1 MSESITAGANGNL
14 IITTNDSKYKTI
26 VTDVANEKF
35 AKYTIGGPKVNIVTA
50 VVGDGNGAYYMPTP
64 DMTEI
69 KNEVWRGKIAKQE
82 INALSKNM
90 VDVKIILDGNVGGF
104 TVREV
109 GLLDEEGD
117 LIAICNFPA
126 TPKALILEGVPS
138 KLVILVHVLFT
149 NVDAVQFNVDPS
161 IDHVTL
167 EDLEAALEK
176 AIEAHSKEDHPDTS
190 FIQIEH
196 HLGCRPQVMALSYQ
210 YGAGMGEA
218 GDTPAGGTNLIEIP
232 TKVEYAGKDSLTIYT
247 TKSAAKPG
255 IDKSLHKISNTE
267 YVITYQDNETDA
279 VYVRLIPEQKETTF
293 TEIARIPHRMG
304 VYPGVFA
311 AVVKYGAGIG
321 GAGNGPAGGTS
332 VKPLPVQVEYPDL
345 NTISISSALSF
356 NKPAL
361 RQINREEYTVTF
373 EDNKSL
379 SIYLRLL
386 PNGGSTQIIGGI
398 SIPDTSLTAED
409 SITVQNMI
417 FSATAPEDKS
427 LIWGKI

>member
-50 VVGDGNGAYYMPTP
+50 VVGDGNGAYYMPTS
-64 DMTEI
+64 DMTAI

-109 GLLDEEGD
+109 GLLDEEGV

-149 NVDAVQFNVDPS
+149 NVDAAQFNVDPS

-167 EDLEAALEK
+167 EDLENALEK
-176 AIEAHSKEDHPDTS
+176 AIEAHNEEGHPNTA

-210 YGAGMGEA
+210 YGAGMGN
-218 GDTPAGGTNLIEIP
+218 GPAGGTNLMEIP

-247 TKSAAKPG
+247 TKSAARVGTEKA
-255 IDKSLHKISNTE
+255 LHKISDTE
-267 YVITYQDNETDA
+267 YVITYQDNDKDA
-279 VYVRLIPEQKETTF
+279 VYIRLIPEQKETSF
-293 TEIARIPHRMG
+293 TKIATIPHHMG

>member
-1 MSESITAGANGNL
+1 MADEIT
-14 IITTNDSKYKTI
+14 IISNNKKYKTL
-26 VTDVANEKF
+26 VTDIGHAKIANAVLNGK
-35 AKYTIGGPKVNIVTA
+35 KVNITTA
-50 VVGDGNGAYYMPTP
+50 VIGDGDGAYYMPAP
-64 DMTEI
+64 DMTKI
-69 KNEVWRGKIAKQE
+69 KNEVWRGEIANKA
-82 INALSKNM
+82 INPKSKNM
-90 VDVKIILDGNVGGF
+90 FDIKVILDGNVGGF

-109 GLLDEEGD
+109 GLLDEKGD
-117 LIAICNFPA
+117 LIVIANTPPVPKVVLTDGALVPLVIMLHVAFTNSAAVEFTVNPNLDAA
-126 TPKALILEGVPS
+126 THEDLAYA
-138 KLVILVHVLFT
+138 ILVH
-149 NVDAVQFNVDPS
+149 S
-161 IDHVTL
+161 
-167 EDLEAALEK
+167 ESE
-176 AIEAHSKEDHPDTS
+176 HPDTS

-196 HLGCRPQVMALSYQ
+196 HLGCRPQVVALAYQ

-218 GDTPAGGTNLIEIP
+218 GDGPAGGTNLMEIP
-232 TKVEYAGKDSLTIYT
+232 TKVEYTGKDSLTIYT
-247 TKSAAKPG
+247 TKSAAKPDM
-255 IDKSLHKISNTE
+255 DKALHKISDTE
-267 YVITYQDNETDA
+267 YVITYQDNDKDA
-279 VYVRLIPEQKETTF
+279 VYIRLIPEQKETSF
-293 TEIARIPHRMG
+293 TKIATIPHHMG

-386 PNGGSTQIIGGI
+386 PNGGSTQVTGGI
-398 SIPDTSLTAED
+398 SVPDSSMTAED
-409 SITVQNMI
+409 NVTIQNMV

>member
-50 VVGDGNGAYYMPTP
+50 VVGDGNGAYYMPTS
-64 DMTEI
+64 DMTAI

-109 GLLDEEGD
+109 GLLDEEGV

-167 EDLEAALEK
+167 EDLENALEK
-176 AIEAHSKEDHPDTS
+176 AIEAHNEEGHPNTA

-210 YGAGMGEA
+210 YGAGMGN
-218 GDTPAGGTNLIEIP
+218 GPAGGTNLMEIP
-232 TKVEYAGKDSLTIYT
+232 TKVEYDGKDSLTIYT

-255 IDKSLHKISNTE
+255 VDKSLHKISDTE
-267 YVITYQDNETDA
+267 YVITYQDNDKDA
-279 VYVRLIPEQKETTF
+279 VYIRLIPEQKETSF
-293 TEIARIPHRMG
+293 TKIATIPHHMG

>member
-50 VVGDGNGAYYMPTP
+50 VVGDGNGAYYMPTS
-64 DMTEI
+64 DMTAI

-109 GLLDEEGD
+109 GLLDEEGV

-167 EDLEAALEK
+167 EDLENALEK
-176 AIEAHSKEDHPDTS
+176 AIEAHNEEGHPNTA

-210 YGAGMGEA
+210 YGAGMGN
-218 GDTPAGGTNLIEIP
+218 GPAGGTNLMEIP

-247 TKSAAKPG
+247 TKSAARVGTEKA
-255 IDKSLHKISNTE
+255 LHKISDTE
-267 YVITYQDNETDA
+267 YVITYQDNDKDA
-279 VYVRLIPEQKETTF
+279 VYIRLIPEQKETSF
-293 TEIARIPHRMG
+293 TKIATIPHHMG

-398 SIPDTSLTAED
+398 SIPDKSLTAED

>member
-1 MSESITAGANGNL
+1 MASEIEGSFLTRKGNRLINKLLRAKGPLHITRACA
-14 IITTNDSKYKTI
+14 
-26 VTDVANEKF
+26 
-35 AKYTIGGPKVNIVTA
+35 
-50 VVGDGNGAYYMPTP
+50 GDGVMGP
-64 DMTEI
+64 DEDPELFTELI
-69 KNEVWRGKIAKQE
+69 HYVSDLAILGFLDSDGSDRGE
-82 INALSKNM
+82 SVLALQAASIG
-90 VDVKIILDGNVGGF
+90 VQHGYA
-104 TVREV
+104 VREIAV
-109 GLLDEEGD
+109 YAEDPDDGEILYAYASLQDNPPWIRPEKHAVTNLTD
-117 LIAICNFPA
+117 LN
-126 TPKALILEGVPS
+126 
-138 KLVILVHVLFT
+138 LVIIVDRIEKITVNLSINGLVTVGMLNQRLAPLELNT
-149 NVDAVQFNVDPS
+149 EL
-161 IDHVTL
+161 VTL
-167 EDLEAALEK
+167 
-176 AIEAHSKEDHPDTS
+176 AHG
-190 FIQIEH
+190 
-196 HLGCRPQVMALSYQ
+196 LGQYPQVMAFAYQ
-210 YGAGMGEA
+210 YGAGMGN
-218 GDTPAGGTNLIEIP
+218 GPAGGTNLMEIP
-232 TKVEYAGKDSLTIYT
+232 TKVEYAGKDMLTIYT

-255 IDKSLHKISNTE
+255 TEKALHKISDTE

-279 VYVRLIPEQKETTF
+279 VYIRLIPEQKETTF

-311 AVVKYGAGIG
+311 AVVNYGAGVG

-386 PNGGSTQIIGGI
+386 PNGGSTQVTGGI
-398 SIPDTSLTAED
+398 SIPNTSMTAED
-409 SITVQNMI
+409 NVTIQNMV

>member
-1 MSESITAGANGNL
+1 MMSESITAGAKGNL

-26 VTDVANEKF
+26 VTDTANEKF

-50 VVGDGNGAYYMPTP
+50 VVGDGNGAYYMPTS
-64 DMTEI
+64 DMTAI

-109 GLLDEEGD
+109 GLLDEEGV

-167 EDLEAALEK
+167 EDLENALEK
-176 AIEAHSKEDHPDTS
+176 AIEAHNEEGHPNTA

-210 YGAGMGEA
+210 YGAGMGN
-218 GDTPAGGTNLIEIP
+218 GPAGGTNLMEIP
-232 TKVEYAGKDSLTIYT
+232 TKVEYDGKDSLTIYT

-255 IDKSLHKISNTE
+255 VDKSLHKISDTE
-267 YVITYQDNETDA
+267 YVITYQDNDKDA
-279 VYVRLIPEQKETTF
+279 VYIRLIPEQKETSF
-293 TEIARIPHRMG
+293 TEIATIPHHMG

-311 AVVKYGAGIG
+311 AVVKY

-345 NTISISSALSF
+345 NTISISSALTF
-356 NKPAL
+356 DKPAL
-361 RQINREEYTVTF
+361 RQISQEEYTVTF

-386 PNGGSTQIIGGI
+386 PNGGSTQVTGGI
-398 SIPDTSLTAED
+398 SMPDTSMTAGD
-409 SITVQNMI
+409 NVTVQNMV

>member
-50 VVGDGNGAYYMPTP
+50 VVGDGNGAYYMPTS
-64 DMTEI
+64 DMTAI

-109 GLLDEEGD
+109 GLLDEEGV

-167 EDLEAALEK
+167 EDLENALEK
-176 AIEAHSKEDHPDTS
+176 AIEAHNEEGHPNTA

-210 YGAGMGEA
+210 YGAGMGN
-218 GDTPAGGTNLIEIP
+218 GPAGGTNLMEIP

-247 TKSAAKPG
+247 TKSAARVGTEKA
-255 IDKSLHKISNTE
+255 LHKISDTE
-267 YVITYQDNETDA
+267 YVITYQDNDKDA
-279 VYVRLIPEQKETTF
+279 VYIRLIPEQKETSF
-293 TEIARIPHRMG
+293 TKIATIPHHMG

-311 AVVKYGAGIG
+311 AVVKYGAGVG

-409 SITVQNMI
+409 SITIQNMV

>member
-1 MSESITAGANGNL
+1 MASEIEGSFLTRQGNRLINKLLRAKGPLHITRACA
-14 IITTNDSKYKTI
+14 
-26 VTDVANEKF
+26 
-35 AKYTIGGPKVNIVTA
+35 
-50 VVGDGNGAYYMPTP
+50 GDGVMGP
-64 DMTEI
+64 DEDPELFTEPI
-69 KNEVWRGKIAKQE
+69 HYVSDLAILGFLDSDGSDSGESVL
-82 INALSKNM
+82 ALQATSIG
-90 VDVKIILDGNVGGF
+90 VQHGYA
-104 TVREV
+104 VREIAV
-109 GLLDEEGD
+109 YAEDPDDGEILYAYASLQDNPPWIRPEKHAVTNLTD
-117 LIAICNFPA
+117 LN
-126 TPKALILEGVPS
+126 
-138 KLVILVHVLFT
+138 LVIIVDRIEKITVNLSINGLVTVGMLNQRLAPLELNT
-149 NVDAVQFNVDPS
+149 EL
-161 IDHVTL
+161 VTL
-167 EDLEAALEK
+167 
-176 AIEAHSKEDHPDTS
+176 AHG
-190 FIQIEH
+190 
-196 HLGCRPQVMALSYQ
+196 LGQYQQVMAFAYQ
-210 YGAGMGEA
+210 YGAGMGN
-218 GDTPAGGTNLIEIP
+218 GPAGGTNLMEIP
-232 TKVEYAGKDSLTIYT
+232 TKVEYAGKDMLTIYT

-255 IDKSLHKISNTE
+255 TEKALHKISDTE

-386 PNGGSTQIIGGI
+386 PNGGSTQVTGGI
-398 SIPDTSLTAED
+398 SIPNTSMTAED
-409 SITVQNMI
+409 NVTIQNMV

>member
-1 MSESITAGANGNL
+1 MASEIEGSFLTRQGNRLINKLLRAKGPLHITRACA
-14 IITTNDSKYKTI
+14 
-26 VTDVANEKF
+26 
-35 AKYTIGGPKVNIVTA
+35 
-50 VVGDGNGAYYMPTP
+50 GDGVMGP
-64 DMTEI
+64 DEDPELFTEPI
-69 KNEVWRGKIAKQE
+69 HYVSDLAILGFLDSDGSDSGESVL
-82 INALSKNM
+82 ALQATSIG
-90 VDVKIILDGNVGGF
+90 VQHGYA
-104 TVREV
+104 VREIAV
-109 GLLDEEGD
+109 YAEDPDDGEILYAYASLQDNPPWIRPEKHAVTNLTD
-117 LIAICNFPA
+117 LN
-126 TPKALILEGVPS
+126 
-138 KLVILVHVLFT
+138 LVIIVDRIEKITVNLSINGLVTVGML
-149 NVDAVQFNVDPS
+149 NQRLAP
-161 IDHVTL
+161 L
-167 EDLEAALEK
+167 EPDTQLAALE
-176 AIEAHSKEDHPDTS
+176 HG
-190 FIQIEH
+190 
-196 HLGCRPQVMALSYQ
+196 LGHYPQVMAFTYQ
-210 YGAGMGEA
+210 YGAGMGN
-218 GDTPAGGTNLIEIP
+218 GPAGGTNLMEIP
-232 TKVEYAGKDSLTIYT
+232 TKVEYSGKSSLTIYT
-247 TKSAAKPG
+247 TKSAAKP
-255 IDKSLHKISNTE
+255 DTEKALHKISDTE

-279 VYVRLIPEQKETTF
+279 VYIRLIPEQKETTF

-386 PNGGSTQIIGGI
+386 PNGGSTQVTGGI
-398 SIPDTSLTAED
+398 SIPNTSMTAED
-409 SITVQNMI
+409 NVTIQNMV

>member
-176 AIEAHSKEDHPDTS
+176 AIQAHNEEGHPNTA

-218 GDTPAGGTNLIEIP
+218 GDTPAGGTNLMEIP
-232 TKVEYAGKDSLTIYT
+232 TKVEYSGKSSLTIYT
-247 TKSAAKPG
+247 TKSAAKP
-255 IDKSLHKISNTE
+255 DTEKALHKISDTE

-293 TEIARIPHRMG
+293 TEIARIPHHMG

-386 PNGGSTQIIGGI
+386 PNGGSTQVTGGI
-398 SIPDTSLTAED
+398 SIPNTSMTAED
-409 SITVQNMI
+409 NVTIQNMV